1 MSKEIEN
8 EEAKQGETV
17 RKIENF
23 PSSASGREPTCQS
36 GKHKK
41 TGSIPES
48 GGSPGG
54 GQGNPLQYSCLEN
67 SMDRGPSQATFH
79 RVAESDMTRM
89 T

>member
-8 EEAKQGETV
+8 EEAKQRETV

-36 GKHKK
+36 RKHKK

-67 SMDRGPSQATFH
+67 SMDRGASQATFH
-79 RVAESDMTRM
+79 RVEKSQT
-89 T
+89 